1 MRSKYNRCLEF
12 LDDINL
18 LYHKEIKESE
28 VGKTIEELI
37 ENIKALGYDVKF
49 NEESNSYEI

>member
-37 ENIKALGYDVKF
+37 EHIKALGYDVKF

>member
-37 ENIKALGYDVKF
+37 ENIKVLGYDVKF

>member
-49 NEESNSYEI
+49 NEKSNSYEI

>member
-28 VGKTIEELI
+28 VGKTIEELV

-49 NEESNSYEI
+49 NEESDSYEI